1 MRVWIETKH
10 DRREQI
16 PYLVTLRVRV
26 WIETEV
32 SAEDGAYNK
41 VTLRVRV
48 WIETPNQTQHLNSE
62 KSPSA

>member
-1 MRVWIETKH
+1 M
-10 DRREQI
+10 
-16 PYLVTLRVRV
+16 RV